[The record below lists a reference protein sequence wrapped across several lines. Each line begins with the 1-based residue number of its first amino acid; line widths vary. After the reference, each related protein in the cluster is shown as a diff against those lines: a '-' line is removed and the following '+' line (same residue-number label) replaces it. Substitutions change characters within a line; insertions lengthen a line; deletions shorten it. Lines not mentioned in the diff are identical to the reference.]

1 MKKIIALCS
10 LLLLV
15 LPCCLAQSQF
25 TQMEINHVRV
35 HTPGLFSH
43 HHKIYIHLDSIPQDD
58 YSFPLD
64 GGKVISNYGA
74 PRRRH
79 AGIDIKTVAHDTIR
93 AVFGGVVRMSKPY
106 SAYGNT
112 IVIRHPN
119 GLETLYSHNSKNF
132 VHSGDSVKAGQ
143 AIGLTGRTG
152 RATTEH
158 LHFETRIN
166 GHHFNPN
173 LVLDMVARKLRKSTL
188 EAVKVGSYVRV
199 RALKK
204 R

>member
-10 LLLLV
+10 LLLLA

-199 RALKK
+199 KALKK